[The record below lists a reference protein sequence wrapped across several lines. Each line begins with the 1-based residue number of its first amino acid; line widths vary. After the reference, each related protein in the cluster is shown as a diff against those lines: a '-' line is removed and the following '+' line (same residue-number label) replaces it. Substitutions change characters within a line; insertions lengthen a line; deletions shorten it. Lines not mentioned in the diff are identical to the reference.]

1 VLSTNE
7 ILTGLGL
14 VIVLG
19 LGCRLLADR
28 LRLPAIVLLL
38 GVGFVAGILTDDVHP
53 DKLFGDTFQ
62 PLVSLGVGLILFEA
76 GLRLRFDEL
85 GGGVRVVVL
94 RLISL
99 GALLT
104 LAGVTVSVKLIFG
117 LSWGV
122 SAVLGAIL
130 VVSGPTVVLPL
141 LAFVRPSERVR
152 STLKWE
158 GTLIDPIGALL
169 GVAAFQVVAAGGG
182 GGYHPGELME
192 STGVGLAVG
201 AVGAGALWLLLREF
215 QRSTPRQG
223 VGAALMVVTAAL
235 VSADLIREDSGF
247 LATVTMGMVLAN
259 QRRLDISGVL
269 EFHGTVVEMLIGML
283 FVLISASVTPSEV
296 GDVLPEGLILV
307 AVMVLVIRPLVVA
320 LGTWGSELTAGER
333 AFTAWMAPR
342 GIVAAATASSF
353 GIELTQA
360 GVSGADQIL
369 PIAFVAI
376 LGTVVLYGL
385 SATPVAHL
393 LGVAGAGAPVILV
406 VGGHPWAR
414 AIAGALKRAGLGV
427 RLWTGE
433 PDEQAAARK
442 AGLDAGQARLGV
454 DVASREA
461 ELEAINAALI
471 VTANDDFNALAAFEL
486 RQDLGS
492 DRVYRLAPQ
501 PGTLDLVPEYAEGGI
516 LFGQDLTYAELTRR
530 FEAGAQLVELSADRD
545 FDQGGGNGVT
555 PLFFVT
561 GSGGFRAITADTRS
575 EPSGSATAICLAD
588 ARSS

>member
-1 VLSTNE
+1 
-7 ILTGLGL
+7 
-14 VIVLG
+14 
-19 LGCRLLADR
+19 
-28 LRLPAIVLLL
+28 
-38 GVGFVAGILTDDVHP
+38 
-53 DKLFGDTFQ
+53 
-62 PLVSLGVGLILFEA
+62 
-76 GLRLRFDEL
+76 
-85 GGGVRVVVL
+85 
-94 RLISL
+94 
-99 GALLT
+99 
-104 LAGVTVSVKLIFG
+104 
-117 LSWGV
+117 V

-169 GVAAFQVVAAGGG
+169 GVVAFQVVAAGGG
-182 GGYHPGELME
+182 GGGYHPGELTE
-192 STGVGLAVG
+192 SMGVGLAVG
-201 AVGAGALWLLLREF
+201 AIGAGLLWLLLRAF
-215 QRSTPRQG
+215 QRSTPRQSI
-223 VGAALMVVTAAL
+223 GAALMVVVAVL

-247 LATVTMGMVLAN
+247 VATVTMGMVLAN
-259 QRRLDISGVL
+259 QRQLDISGVL

-320 LGTWGSELTAGER
+320 LGTWGSQLTAGER

-353 GIELTQA
+353 GVELTQA
-360 GVSGADQIL
+360 GVSGADRIL

-385 SATPVAHL
+385 SATPVARL
-393 LGVAGAGAPVILV
+393 LGVAGAGAPVVLV
-406 VGGHPWAR
+406 VGGHPWAQ
-414 AIAGALKRAGLGV
+414 AIAGALKKAGLGV

-433 PDEQAAARK
+433 PNEQAAARK

-461 ELEAINAALI
+461 ELEAVNAALI
-471 VTANDDFNALAAFEL
+471 VTPSDDFNALAAFEL
-486 RQDLGS
+486 RQELGS

-501 PGTLDLVPEYAEGGI
+501 EGTLDLVPEYAEGGI

-530 FEAGAQLVELSADRD
+530 FEAGAKLVELSADRD
-545 FDQGGGNGVT
+545 LDRAGADGMT
-555 PLFFVT
+555 PLFIVT
-561 GSGGFRAITADTRS
+561 ASGGFRAITADARPES
-575 EPSGSATAICLAD
+575 SGDETAICLAD
-588 ARSS
+588 APTS